1 MTLAEQIALAEQH
14 LAQIDQAES
23 AEDALQKA
31 TAIYIGLASVAGA
44 IEGLQAEAKRI
55 VAEILEETGQSSVAT
70 AAGKATLIQPE
81 PRQRIASLETAMKL
95 AETNGD
101 VATALSIMGQN
112 GLIFTTTRTPYIMIE
127 GT

>member
-23 AEDALQKA
+23 TEDALQKA
-31 TAIYIGLASVAGA
+31 IAIYIGLASVVGS

-70 AAGKATLIQPE
+70 EAGKATLIQPE
-81 PRQRIASLETAMKL
+81 PSQQIATLKTALKL

-101 VATALSIMGQN
+101 VATAISILAQN
-112 GLIFTTTRTPYIMIE
+112 DLIFTTTRTPYIMIK
-127 GT
+127 GA